1 LEPTTDHATA
11 LERPTALVVG
21 VGALGCQAAAALA
34 AAGIGAIT
42 LVDDD
47 RVEPSNLQRQ
57 VLFDDT
63 DLGRPKA
70 IAAALALRAHAPTSA
85 IVARTER
92 VSALNAAEL
101 VANHDVTIDATD
113 DPDSKYLLN
122 RTAVETGKPFV
133 YGAVARTSG
142 LALAV
147 QPRASACLA
156 CAFPPQLSHRSDSC
170 ATLGILAPVAG
181 TIGALQAHL
190 ALRLLEDAT
199 SVAGALYVYEVHGRR
214 WRTLQFR
221 RDPRC
226 SICSTA
232 AEHAA

>member
-1 LEPTTDHATA
+1 MEPTTGHATA
-11 LERPTALVVG
+11 LERSTALVVG
-21 VGALGCQAAAALA
+21 VGALGCQAAAALT
-34 AAGIGAIT
+34 AAGIGGIT

-57 VLFDDT
+57 VLFDYA

-70 IAAALALRAHAPTSA
+70 IAAALVLRARAPSSTV
-85 IVARTER
+85 VARTTR

-122 RTAVETGKPFV
+122 RTAVEMGKPFV

-156 CAFPPQLSHRSDSC
+156 CAFPPQLAHRGDSC

-181 TIGALQAHL
+181 AIGALQAHL
-190 ALRLLEDAT
+190 ALRLLEVAA
-199 SVAGALYVYEVHGRR
+199 SVAGTLYVYEVHGRR
-214 WRTLQFR
+214 WRTLHFR

-232 AEHAA
+232 AQRAA